1 MNAAQER
8 TEGIGYDDGSYTYEL
23 FTKAFDSR
31 DQRRETRIRNL
42 TTAYAAVQR
51 SNSYKIFQREW
62 RESSSAGSVIFSN
75 PGCSYHESVRSA
87 EVIRKQHLSMVKR
100 TTIVRLVN

>member
-42 TTAYAAVQR
+42 TTAYGGCAA
-51 SNSYKIFQREW
+51 
-62 RESSSAGSVIFSN
+62 
-75 PGCSYHESVRSA
+75 
-87 EVIRKQHLSMVKR
+87 KQ
-100 TTIVRLVN
+100 